1 MASSGSAMSR
11 PLSVRMLTLM
21 SHLRGVE
28 KDGRPIEAIGVYGK
42 AQDDSIPC
50 ARRGVKRIQPLLEP
64 RPAPPL
70 RCIRY
75 AETPRGRPRS
85 AHRAFLLTADGSW
98 LIALV
103 WARQSTSR
111 CQHRPIVAFIRSSPR
126 NHGQRAPRDADRTL

>member
-42 AQDDSIPC
+42 AQDDSIPY

-75 AETPRGRPRS
+75 AETPRGRP
-85 AHRAFLLTADGSW
+85 T
-98 LIALV
+98 
-103 WARQSTSR
+103 
-111 CQHRPIVAFIRSSPR
+111 
-126 NHGQRAPRDADRTL
+126 QRAPRRSCSPLTALT

>member
-11 PLSVRMLTLM
+11 PLSVRMLTLK

-28 KDGRPIEAIGVYGK
+28 KDGRPIEAIGVYGR
-42 AQDDSIPC
+42 AQDDSIPY

-75 AETPRGRPRS
+75 AETPRGRPTQ
-85 AHRAFLLTADGSW
+85 RAPAPFLLTADRSD
-98 LIALV
+98 LIALA
-103 WARQSTSR
+103 WARQSMS
-111 CQHRPIVAFIRSSPR
+111 
-126 NHGQRAPRDADRTL
+126 